1 MSQADAPGRAHPEFD
16 APLAPWQ
23 ARAYAQAAAAI
34 DAGRLG
40 HALLFCGP
48 AGLGKRHVAERLARR
63 MLCRHRGADGEPCG
77 ACRGCRLFAARHQAD
92 PAEVRPDGTLAHPWG
107 HPGHPD
113 VVFLGHANH
122 PKTGKPRSEI
132 VIEQVRALS
141 ERLALTPQLGGA
153 QVALLDPAEDINRA
167 AANAL
172 LKTLEEPQPG
182 RHLWLL
188 SAAPARLAA
197 TIRSRCQ
204 RVELR
209 LPPRAEALAWL
220 ASQGH
225 AEAAAAEALAAARG
239 HPGLAGAWLR
249 EGGLALRRAVAEDL
263 AQLVAGRAAPIA
275 TAQRWVAD
283 GHGGARLRHAADLAL
298 EAARD
303 GLTDPGRTRRL
314 AAWFDA
320 ANRTRDLLRTPVRAD
335 LAVAEVLLAWR
346 DASGPAQGRSR
357 R

>member
-1 MSQADAPGRAHPEFD
+1 MSTRDDTIGDFD
-16 APLAPWQ
+16 AALAPWQ
-23 ARAYAQAAAAI
+23 QRAFDQATAAV

-63 MLCRHRGADGEPCG
+63 MLCRERDPGGDACG
-77 ACRGCRLFAARHQAD
+77 RCRGCRLFAVRHQAD
-92 PAEVRPDGTLAHPWG
+92 PTEVRPDGTPAHPWG
-107 HPGHPD
+107 HSGHPD
-113 VVFLGHANH
+113 VIFIGHAINA
-122 PKTGKPRSEI
+122 KTGKPRGEI

-141 ERLALTPQLGGA
+141 ERMALTPQLGGA
-153 QVALLDPAEDINRA
+153 QVALLDPADEINHS

-182 RHLWLL
+182 RHLWLV
-188 SAAPARLAA
+188 SDAPARLVA
-197 TIRSRCQ
+197 TLRSRCQ
-204 RVELR
+204 RVEVR
-209 LPPRAEALAWL
+209 LPLRGEAEAWL
-220 ASQGH
+220 ASRGH
-225 AEAAAAEALAAARG
+225 AGDTARDALDAARG
-239 HPGLAGAWLR
+239 HPGLALAWLR
-249 EGGLALRRAVAEDL
+249 DGGLALRREVADDL
-263 AQLVAGRAAPIA
+263 AGLRAGRAAPVA

-283 GHGGARLRHAADLAL
+283 GQARARLRHAADLAL
-298 EAARD
+298 QSARD

-320 ANRTRDLLRTPVRAD
+320 ANRARDLLRTPVRAD

-346 DASGPAQGRSR
+346 DASGPAEARSSR